1 MPVWWRRKDNFK
13 TMMVVKD
20 GKNMIVG
27 DGGGRKTTK
36 SGLCGRKGRATTEI
50 VLVMIE
56 RRRQHN
62 LDSVLEEKGR
72 Q

>member
-20 GKNMIVG
+20 GKNMIVAG
-27 DGGGRKTTK
+27 WWRKEDNK
-36 SGLCGRKGRATTEI
+36 VGLCGRKGRATTEI
-50 VLVMIE
+50 VLVMID

>member
-1 MPVWWRRKDNFK
+1 MVEKEGELKNYDGGERREKD
-13 TMMVVKD
+13 D
-20 GKNMIVG
+20 RG
-27 DGGGRKTTK
+27 DGGEWKTTK
-36 SGLCGRKGRATTEI
+36 SGLCGRKARATTEI

-62 LDSVLEEKGR
+62 RDSVLEEKGR